1 MKKGVMLTV
10 TIVIS
15 VLMLSFIAFPLSATA
30 QGPDSTPEKVQVVS
44 VLGKIPGR
52 DLIVH
57 IWVVVPPG
65 ADKNEA
71 ANEAL
76 RNQGAR
82 PFTQDEFSTISLF
95 WDQFLDGNPEND
107 FVIQNYNPK
116 NDPTNDQGKT
126 TLLKTHA
133 TWNGVVTSIFN
144 YAYGEDTNRCPSLV
158 RECPGRQTFDG
169 NNDVAWLALKDKN
182 VLAVTWSGTSI
193 DEADMALNTK
203 FTWNTNGNNFDVETV
218 YLHENGHVL
227 GLGHS
232 TVVGA
237 VMEAVYDG
245 ERRILH
251 QDDIDGISFLY
262 PGESNSL
269 PIVTI
274 INPTDGSTY
283 GSGATIN
290 FEGTASDAEDGD
302 LTASLVWTSDI
313 DGQIGTGGSFST
325 TLNDATHTITTQVTD
340 SGGATAS
347 SSITITITASPPTL
361 VSISISPVNPSIT
374 EGSTQQFTA
383 TGTYSDDTN
392 QVLTDVTWSSSL
404 TTIATIDGGGLA
416 TGISEGSTTI
426 TAISG
431 GQEDTTILQVIVAP
445 EEPTT
450 ASVSSITYST
460 HGGKD
465 DSKHLDITITI
476 INDFANPVSGA
487 SVSIELLRDGRL
499 VGQGTGTTATDGTI
513 TFSLKNAASGF
524 YTTDVTGVTAS
535 GLIWDGITPSN
546 GFNK

>member
-1 MKKGVMLTV
+1 MLTV

-15 VLMLSFIAFPLSATA
+15 ALMLSFIAFPLSATA
-30 QGPDSTPEKVQVVS
+30 QGPDSAPGKSQVVS
-44 VLGKIPGR
+44 ATGKVPGK

-57 IWVVVPPG
+57 VWAVVPPG
-65 ADKNEA
+65 ADKNKA
-71 ANEAL
+71 AIDAL

-82 PFTQDEFSTISLF
+82 PLTHDEFSTISLY
-95 WDQFLDGNPEND
+95 WDQFSDGDPGND
-107 FVIQNYNPK
+107 FVTQNYNPK
-116 NDPTNDQGKT
+116 KDPTGNNGLT
-126 TLLKTHA
+126 ALTNTYT
-133 TWNGVVTSIFN
+133 TWNNVASSSFKFE
-144 YAYGEDTNRCPSLV
+144 YGGETGRCPSLV
-158 RECPGRQTFDG
+158 LECRGPQKFDG
-169 NNDVAWLALKDKN
+169 KNDVAWLKLNDPF
-182 VLAVTWSGTSI
+182 VLGVTWTGTSI

-203 FTWNTNGNNFDVETV
+203 FTWNTNGNDFDVETIF
-218 YLHENGHVL
+218 LHENGHTL

-232 TVVGA
+232 TVIGA
-237 VMEAVYDG
+237 VMEPVYAG

-251 QDDIDGISFLY
+251 QDDIDGITFLY
-262 PGESNSL
+262 PGESNSS
-269 PIVTI
+269 PTVTI
-274 INPTDGSTY
+274 TNPTDGSTY

-290 FEGTASDAEDGD
+290 FDGTASDAEDD
-302 LTASLVWTSDI
+302 NLTASLVWTSDI

-325 TLNDATHTITTQVTD
+325 ILSDGTHTITTQVTD

-404 TTIATIDGGGLA
+404 TTIATIDGSGLA
-416 TGISEGSTTI
+416 TGISAGSTTI
-426 TAISG
+426 TAISS
-431 GQEDTTILQVIVAP
+431 GQEDTTILQVVVAP

-465 DSKHLDITITI
+465 NSKHLDITITI

-487 SVSIELLRDGRL
+487 SVSIDLLRDGSF
-499 VGQGTGTTATDGTI
+499 VGQGTGTTGSSGNI

-524 YTTDVTGVTAS
+524 YTTEVTGVTAS
-535 GLIWDGITPSN
+535 SLIWDGITPSN

>member
-1 MKKGVMLTV
+1 MLTV

-15 VLMLSFIAFPLSATA
+15 ALMLSFIAFPLSATA
-30 QGPDSTPEKVQVVS
+30 QGPDSAPGKSQVVS
-44 VLGKIPGR
+44 ATGKVPGK

-57 IWVVVPPG
+57 VWVVVPPG
-65 ADKNEA
+65 ADKNKA
-71 ANEAL
+71 AIDAL

-82 PFTQDEFSTISLF
+82 PLTHDEFSTISLY
-95 WDQFLDGNPEND
+95 WDQFSDGDPGND
-107 FVIQNYNPK
+107 FVTQNYNPK
-116 NDPTNDQGKT
+116 KDPTGNNGLT
-126 TLLKTHA
+126 ALTNTYT
-133 TWNGVVTSIFN
+133 TWNNVASSSFKFE
-144 YAYGEDTNRCPSLV
+144 YGGETGRCPSLV
-158 RECPGRQTFDG
+158 LECRGPQKFDG
-169 NNDVAWLALKDKN
+169 KNDVAWLKLNDPF
-182 VLAVTWSGTSI
+182 VLGVTWTGTSI

-203 FTWNTNGNNFDVETV
+203 FTWNTNGNDFDVETIF
-218 YLHENGHVL
+218 LHENGHTL

-232 TVVGA
+232 TVIGA
-237 VMEAVYDG
+237 VMEPVYAG

-251 QDDIDGISFLY
+251 QDDIDGITFLY
-262 PGESNSL
+262 PGESNSS
-269 PIVTI
+269 PTVTI
-274 INPTDGSTY
+274 TNPTDGSTY

-290 FEGTASDAEDGD
+290 FDGTASDAEDD
-302 LTASLVWTSDI
+302 NLTASLVWTSDI

-325 TLNDATHTITTQVTD
+325 ILSDGTHTITTQVTD

-404 TTIATIDGGGLA
+404 TTIATIDGSGLA
-416 TGISEGSTTI
+416 TGISAGSTTI
-426 TAISG
+426 TAISS
-431 GQEDTTILQVIVAP
+431 GQEDTTILQVVVAP

-465 DSKHLDITITI
+465 NSKHLDITITI

-487 SVSIELLRDGRL
+487 SVSIDLLRDGSF
-499 VGQGTGTTATDGTI
+499 VGQGTGTTGSSGTI

-524 YTTDVTGVTAS
+524 YTTEVTGVIAS
-535 GLIWDGITPSN
+535 SLIWDGITPSN